1 MGKRIKLN
9 FGDVEMYAELF
20 ETRIAQEFYANLPYK
35 VDLTNWGNEVYGDIG
50 VDLGEESPVPDIPP
64 GGLAYTDRG
73 NLLCIFFGQTP
84 AWDVE
89 YIGQIEG
96 DMWKRL
102 ISNYSQHVVVTSDE

>member
-9 FGDVEMYAELF
+9 FGDLELYAELF
-20 ETRIAQEFYANLPYK
+20 ETRIANEFYENLPYRIE
-35 VDLTNWGNEVYGDIG
+35 LTNWGNEAYGGINLDFE
-50 VDLGEESPVPDIPP
+50 DENPVTDIPP

-73 NLLCIFFGQTP
+73 NLFCIFFGQQP

-96 DMWKRL
+96 DSWKML
-102 ISNYSQHVVVTSDE
+102 ITNWPQHVIVTEEE